1 MMQKNLTCK
10 SLKDAQKNMLWFSLT
25 LVVVNA
31 LFLGLGALLYLFAVQ
46 KGIDLPARTD
56 NLYPILALQHFS
68 VMAGVLFLLGITAA
82 AYSSADSALTSLT
95 TSFCV
100 DFLGFQE
107 GSSSD
112 KKSTRIKVHLGFSV
126 LLFVVILIFESI
138 NDSSVI
144 TGLFRAAG
152 YTYGPLLGLFS
163 FGLFTTFQVKD
174 RLVPLVCIVA
184 PIVSYILYLN
194 SIAWLDYQFGFEIL
208 IVNGAFT
215 FLGLWLVKQ

>member
-1 MMQKNLTCK
+1 
-10 SLKDAQKNMLWFSLT
+10 
-25 LVVVNA
+25 
-31 LFLGLGALLYLFAVQ
+31 
-46 KGIDLPARTD
+46 
-56 NLYPILALQHFS
+56 
-68 VMAGVLFLLGITAA
+68 
-82 AYSSADSALTSLT
+82 
-95 TSFCV
+95 
-100 DFLGFQE
+100 
-107 GSSSD
+107 
-112 KKSTRIKVHLGFSV
+112 
-126 LLFVVILIFESI
+126 VVILIFESI

-215 FLGLWLVKQ
+215 FLGLWLVRDSEQSTVKHSTVEE